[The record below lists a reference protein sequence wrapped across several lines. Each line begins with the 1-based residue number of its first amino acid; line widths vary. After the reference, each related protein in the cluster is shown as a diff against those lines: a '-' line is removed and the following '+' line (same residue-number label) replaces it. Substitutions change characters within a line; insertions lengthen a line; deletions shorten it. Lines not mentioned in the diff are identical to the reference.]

1 MIIIEQNELLN
12 TTVIK
17 DGIPVVINHMRGL
30 RRKDDTNSVIILDE
44 LDQKIDEWKAVDVEK
59 VIDRTGAEFIINGDN
74 DFLFETL
81 RDNFFFSPAGFVVA
95 LRFDEDDILVN
106 EDDEILTN
114 EDCNVIV
121 RNSLNQV

>member
-1 MIIIEQNELLN
+1 MIIVEQNPVLN
-12 TTVIK
+12 ITVFK

-30 RRKDDTNSVIILDE
+30 RRKDDTDSVFIIDE

-74 DFLFETL
+74 DFLFETIQK
-81 RDNFFFSPAGFVVA
+81 NFFFSPAGFVVA

-106 EDDEILTN
+106 KNDEILTN